1 MYLENEGNKGLD
13 GGSLCLRVCRV
24 ATYKECAL
32 GQHLRMLHTEYKPIL
47 LSLTL
52 WKLTCGTFS
61 MELLRSPVRYMLC
74 YKAGDYYDKIFGK
87 KITREMDG
95 EKRTMLIDC
104 EQRCTYVTNILL
116 FGSRSSK
123 PNLLLESG
131 RNSKTQFS
139 FFSFFLC
146 SGNCISV
153 NEGYW
158 IRQFRRAPSF
168 VVDLCLGLRCCCSA
182 DSIDTLN
189 NLCPVLPLLCSLIVN
204 ELPVR
209 LMGLHPDYADCC
221 ASFAIS
227 SRLNQ
232 IQHVDRDR

>member
-1 MYLENEGNKGLD
+1 MRTVEIRVQSNRTVFFSALFSVLLLEI
-13 GGSLCLRVCRV
+13 SL
-24 ATYKECAL
+24 
-32 GQHLRMLHTEYKPIL
+32 
-47 LSLTL
+47 
-52 WKLTCGTFS
+52 
-61 MELLRSPVRYMLC
+61 
-74 YKAGDYYDKIFGK
+74 FGKK

-104 EQRCTYVTNILL
+104 EQRCTYVTNMLL

-131 RNSKTQFS
+131 RNSKTQ
-139 FFSFFLC
+139 FSFFLC

-232 IQHVDRDR
+232 IQHVDRVKLMLDE